1 MQARRKNHV
10 QTALAGALLIVCAA
24 TGVFA
29 DDFWRKESSHDWTAE
44 EAVKLLRDSPWA
56 RQQRMASA
64 RAGEGASASIP
75 VGASNCDPD
84 AVDANGNCLERRV
97 NLPRDPSQS
106 PGVTFS
112 NFDYAAYLIR
122 WESAVPV
129 EQAFARLAELNQR
142 PAIAYFSPPP
152 RLPADRYVVT
162 LKVLRPPSGASD
174 PFAERADSAEK
185 RRVRLKTSRGTF
197 APLETERTGVGAAA
211 AVHFFFPRVQD
222 GKPILA
228 APHDTAEFIFEGLH
242 VTLKCKFSLD
252 AESLR

>member
-1 MQARRKNHV
+1 MRASGKNRV
-10 QTALAGALLIVCAA
+10 LPTLAGALLIVCAA
-24 TGVFA
+24 AGVLA
-29 DDFWRKESSHDWTAE
+29 DDFWRKKSSHDWTAT

-56 RQQRMASA
+56 RQQRVASA
-64 RAGEGASASIP
+64 RGGEEAFASIP
-75 VGASNCDPD
+75 VGAGNCDPD
-84 AVDANGNCLERRV
+84 AVDANGNCLEHRL

-112 NFDYAAYLIR
+112 NFNYAAYLIR
-122 WESAVPV
+122 WESAAPV
-129 EQAFARLAELNQR
+129 EQAFARLAELELR

-162 LKVLRPPSGASD
+162 LKALRPPRGTAD
-174 PFAERADSAEK
+174 PFATHADTAEK
-185 RRVRLKTSRGTF
+185 LGGRLKTNRGTF

-211 AVHFFFPRVQD
+211 AVHFFFPRAQD

-228 APHDTAEFIFEGLH
+228 VPHDTAEFFFEGLY